1 MATTFLS
8 ATFKDKESVKA
19 LGARWDPNQKQWF
32 VPEGR
37 DLTAFSNWLPEGS
50 VLESQTGLAVPPV
63 VSTEVAVVQKGVP
76 LSQLLAGVSQA
87 VA

>member
-32 VPEGR
+32 VPEER
-37 DLTAFSNWLPEGS
+37 DLTAFSN
-50 VLESQTGLAVPPV
+50 
-63 VSTEVAVVQKGVP
+63 
-76 LSQLLAGVSQA
+76 
-87 VA
+87 